1 MIEAKTIVRQKV
13 NELRKLRTLHPYEEQ
28 GEWNCNVAAVNH
40 YAHSKESVGWHADKL
55 TYLGPRPTIG
65 SLTLGATRFFRI
77 RKVVPDA
84 KNPDTASQMISI
96 ALPHN
101 SLLIM
106 WPPMQEEWKHEV
118 PTVPTVTPHPISGT
132 ARINITYR
140 LRRKGFSPEETPV
153 CQCGVAMV
161 LRCVF
166 KNKANYGKY
175 FYMCYAA
182 GSQEGRTCGEFHWVD
197 MEQKL
202 GLLPAPSSSSSS
214 LPDQQSEQGGSVNKI
229 DTGPSTEIPMTSLQA
244 VERTLSGLN
253 LLGPDGWPA
262 WTQVLQKAH
271 KTNYGRSEDPIYLHL
286 ASKTRLGAVTLLAV
300 QFQDFLQEDGRYLLF
315 LMSMT
320 DQNLLSTV
328 QSNQT
333 GQLAWQM
340 PKSREY
346 FHLTGKFYICSS
358 PRQVTRYTPP
368 VLNATPGNADAAQ
381 RQLSNQFWESKRVE
395 QWKKLPAKTRASFTW
410 PVTGST
416 PRAPAAAFQC
426 LAMEDLTDAV
436 TPRTGGNNRDSLMSQ
451 DGASN
456 ASVSS
461 PSSPVSSIASF
472 RSRWNTGASTTNSAA
487 EQETPLSPTTGPKS
501 PTVGIRNDNPAK
513 ILHDIALDNFCLL
526 VFKPL
531 DIVHFESSP
540 LPPKRT
546 IYTTDAAGQ
555 WAVSEANP

>member
-1 MIEAKTIVRQKV
+1 
-13 NELRKLRTLHPYEEQ
+13 
-28 GEWNCNVAAVNH
+28 
-40 YAHSKESVGWHADKL
+40 
-55 TYLGPRPTIG
+55 
-65 SLTLGATRFFRI
+65 
-77 RKVVPDA
+77 
-84 KNPDTASQMISI
+84 
-96 ALPHN
+96 
-101 SLLIM
+101 
-106 WPPMQEEWKHEV
+106 
-118 PTVPTVTPHPISGT
+118 
-132 ARINITYR
+132 
-140 LRRKGFSPEETPV
+140 
-153 CQCGVAMV
+153 
-161 LRCVF
+161 
-166 KNKANYGKY
+166 
-175 FYMCYAA
+175 
-182 GSQEGRTCGEFHWVD
+182 
-197 MEQKL
+197 
-202 GLLPAPSSSSSS
+202 
-214 LPDQQSEQGGSVNKI
+214 
-229 DTGPSTEIPMTSLQA
+229 MTSLQA

-271 KTNYGRSEDPIYLHL
+271 KANYGRSEDPIYLHL

-328 QSNQT
+328 QSNQA

-346 FHLTGKFYICSS
+346 FHLTGKFYICSA

-368 VLNATPGNADAAQ
+368 VLPHILGSTAPGAADAAQ
-381 RQLSNQFWESKRVE
+381 RQVSGQFWENKRVE
-395 QWKKLPAKTRASFTW
+395 HWRKLPAKTRASFTW

-416 PRAPAAAFQC
+416 PRAPPTAFQC

-436 TPRTGGNNRDSLMSQ
+436 TAKGKAGNRDSQMSQ
-451 DGASN
+451 DGTTN
-456 ASVSS
+456 TSVSS

-472 RSRWNTGASTTNSAA
+472 RSRWNTGASTNSTASAA
-487 EQETPLSPTTGPKS
+487 DQDAPLSPTATTVGGAK
-501 PTVGIRNDNPAK
+501 VGIRNDNPAK

-555 WAVSEANP
+555 WAMTEANP